1 DCGLPASTQGEIL
14 LVHFCSWHWEVFLPG
29 AKRPDLLTRAMPCP
43 SQSSDELVF
52 FVNGKKVTEKNV
64 DPEVTLLAF
73 LRRSWILLID
83 VSSTP
88 MRALQSLRI

>member
-1 DCGLPASTQGEIL
+1 MQ
-14 LVHFCSWHWEVFLPG
+14 
-29 AKRPDLLTRAMPCP
+29 
-43 SQSSDELVF
+43 
-52 FVNGKKVTEKNV
+52 VTEKNA